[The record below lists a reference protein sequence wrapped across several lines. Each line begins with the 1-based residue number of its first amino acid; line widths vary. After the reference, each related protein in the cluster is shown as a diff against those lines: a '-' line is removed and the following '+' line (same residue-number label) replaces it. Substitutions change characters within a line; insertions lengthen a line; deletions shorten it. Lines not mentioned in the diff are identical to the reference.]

1 VAENQDERELNNEEE
16 EQSNPEEEPQFPE
29 FTEVEAPKDEGY
41 YNVKEIL
48 KHKFRQGWRFLVHW
62 ENYPISASTWEPVKA
77 FVLPNGAINM
87 ESKRY
92 CEDKGLTE
100 ILQKV
105 ITGRRA

>member
-1 VAENQDERELNNEEE
+1 MNNEEE
-16 EQSNPEEEPQFPE
+16 EKSSPEEKPQFRDLN
-29 FTEVEAPKDEGY
+29 EVEPPKDEGY
-41 YNVKEIL
+41 CNVKEIL

-62 ENYPISASTWEPVKA
+62 ENYPISASTWEPFKA

-87 ESKRY
+87 EFKRY

-105 ITGRRA
+105 ITGRRP